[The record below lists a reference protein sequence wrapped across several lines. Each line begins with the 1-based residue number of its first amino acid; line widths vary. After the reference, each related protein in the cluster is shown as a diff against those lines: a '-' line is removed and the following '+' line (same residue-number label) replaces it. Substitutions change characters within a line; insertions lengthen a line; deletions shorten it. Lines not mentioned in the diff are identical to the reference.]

1 MGIPAILSLSG
12 AVALAVSLASIPL
25 VIRLAD
31 RKGWYDL
38 PNRRKVHTSPLPR
51 LGGVGM
57 FAGILVAIV
66 LGAALSTP
74 DGGTEVFGFDRRL
87 LFVLGGFLL
96 IFATGLVD
104 DFRNLRAPLKFLL
117 QVAAGVLVALGGF
130 TIDALGFPGLA
141 PLQLGWAAWPV
152 TVLWLVGLS
161 NAMNLVDGVD
171 GFAGA
176 ITAAAAVAL
185 GASALVQGRFGA
197 ALVACCLLGATA
209 GFLVYNVPPARIFM
223 GDSGSLLL
231 GFVLATLP
239 LLRGSA
245 QPDGTTLALDLAA
258 TVAVLG
264 LPVLDTTTAIVRRLL
279 AGLPIHHPDKLHLH
293 HKLKAIG
300 LSDRALFLVALAA
313 GLVLGSVAFAAVL
326 VGGWW
331 GWAMIVAI
339 AVILCV
345 LYVLVR
351 RVARPRMAAEETARR
366 RRP

>member
-1 MGIPAILSLSG
+1 MGIPAILAIAG

-38 PNRRKVHTSPLPR
+38 PNGRKVHTSPLPR
-51 LGGVGM
+51 LGGVGI
-57 FAGILVAIV
+57 FAALLVALLV
-66 LGAALSTP
+66 GVALSTP
-74 DGGTEVFGFDRRL
+74 RGGTEVFGFDRRL
-87 LFVLGGFLL
+87 LFVLAGFLL

-117 QVAAGVLVALGGF
+117 QVVAGALVTLGGF
-130 TIDALGFPGLA
+130 TINDLGLPGLA
-141 PLQLGWAAWPV
+141 PLHLGWVAWPL

-176 ITAAAAVAL
+176 ITAAAAAAL
-185 GASALVQGRFGA
+185 GATALAQGRFGA
-197 ALVACCLLGATA
+197 ALVACCLLGAA
-209 GFLVYNVPPARIFM
+209 VGFLVYNVPPARIFM

-239 LLRGSA
+239 LLRGSG
-245 QPDGTTLALDLAA
+245 QPDGITLTLDLAA

-264 LPVLDTTTAIVRRLL
+264 LPVLDTATAIVRRIR
-279 AGLPIHHPDKLHLH
+279 AGLPIHHPDKHHLH
-293 HKLKAIG
+293 HKLQAIG
-300 LSDRALFLVALAA
+300 LSDRSLFVVALAA
-313 GLVLGSVAFAAVL
+313 GLVLGTVAFVAVL

-331 GWAMIVAI
+331 GWAMMLGG
-339 AVILCV
+339 AVVLFV
-345 LYVLVR
+345 LYAVMRLH
-351 RVARPRMAAEETARR
+351 ALPRMAPVKPPQRR
-366 RRP
+366 T

>member
-1 MGIPAILSLSG
+1 MGIPVILSIAG

-25 VIRLAD
+25 IIRLAHH
-31 RKGWYDL
+31 RSWYDL
-38 PNRRKVHTSPLPR
+38 PDRREIHANPLPR
-51 LGGVGM
+51 LGGVGI
-57 FAGILVAIV
+57 FAALLVAV
-66 LGAALSTP
+66 LLGAGLTTP

-87 LFVLGGFLL
+87 LFVLAGFLL

-117 QVAAGVLVALGGF
+117 QVAAAVLVTLGGF
-130 TIDALGFPGLA
+130 TIDALGLPGLA
-141 PLQLGWAAWPV
+141 PLPLGWTAWPV
-152 TVLWLVGLS
+152 TVIWLVGLS

-176 ITAAAAVAL
+176 ITAAAAAAL

-197 ALVACCLLGATA
+197 ALVAFCLLGATA
-209 GFLVYNVPPARIFM
+209 GFLAYNIPPARIFM

-245 QPDGTTLALDLAA
+245 HPDGATLTLDLAA

-264 LPVLDTTTAIVRRLL
+264 LPVLDTAAAIVRRIR
-279 AGLPIHHPDKLHLH
+279 ARQPIYHPDRLHLH
-293 HKLKAIG
+293 HKLQAIG
-300 LSDRALFLVALAA
+300 LSDRALFRVALVT
-313 GLVLGSVAFAAVL
+313 GLVLGPVAFAAVV

-331 GWAMIVAI
+331 GWAMMGTG
-339 AVILCV
+339 AVILFA
-345 LYVLVR
+345 LYAIIR
-351 RVARPRMAAEETARR
+351 GVARPRMAAAEAARR
-366 RRP
+366 RT